1 MAQPRIFFAM
11 SRDGFLPPLFGRIH
25 PRFRTPHVTTIITG
39 VVVAITAALFPIGVL
54 GQLVSM
60 GTLLAFA
67 IVCAG
72 VLVLRRTDP
81 DIDRPF
87 RAPGMPWIGLAGVLV
102 CIYLMAVLP
111 LATWRRLLV
120 WLAVGLAIYFLY
132 GRRNV
137 ERMRAVASA
146 GRGNTRVLAVETR

>member
-137 ERMRAVASA
+137 ERLRAVASA
-146 GRGNTRVLAVETR
+146 GRGNTRVLAAETR